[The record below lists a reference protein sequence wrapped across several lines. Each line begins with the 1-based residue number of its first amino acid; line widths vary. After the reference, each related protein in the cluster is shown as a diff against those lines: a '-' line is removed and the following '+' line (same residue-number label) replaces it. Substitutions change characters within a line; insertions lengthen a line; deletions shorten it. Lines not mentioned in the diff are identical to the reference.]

1 VHERTGKGAQGTFSL
16 VRRGTCDT
24 KFLKQRL
31 LCIDDAS
38 GFGDLIRK
46 QGYFGFLRLFLD
58 MRARF
63 DLPSHP

>member
-1 VHERTGKGAQGTFSL
+1 VHERTGIDAQGTFSL
-16 VRRGTCDT
+16 VRWGTYDT

-46 QGYFGFLRLFLD
+46 QGYFGFFAPFPRH
-58 MRARF
+58 A
-63 DLPSHP
+63 SAV